1 MKHLT
6 ALLLCPLALALSSCT
21 LANKLIQ
28 APVRLLQ
35 AGIRTISDVD
45 DPTPPA
51 TAEASRTHGMAL
63 KNSSGHALK

>member
-6 ALLLCPLALALSSCT
+6 VLLLFPLALALSSCT

-35 AGIRTISDVD
+35 AGVRTVTDVD

-51 TAEASRTHGMAL
+51 TAEASRTHGIAL
-63 KNSSGHALK
+63 KNSSRSTLK

>member
-1 MKHLT
+1 MKHLP
-6 ALLLCPLALALSSCT
+6 ALLLCPLALTLSSCT

-35 AGIRTISDVD
+35 AGVRTISDVD

-51 TAEASRTHGMAL
+51 TAEASRTHGIAL
-63 KNSSGHALK
+63 KNSSEHARK